1 MKFNFL
7 NKLFGS
13 TNDRKINALSPIVE
27 QINLI
32 EKDIEKLSDK
42 QILERASALKE
53 ISRNNTKSED
63 ILPEAFALVR
73 EASKR
78 TIGQRHYDVQLMG
91 GIVLHQGKIA
101 EMKTGEGKTLVA
113 TLSAFLNA
121 LSGKGVHIITVNDYL
136 AKRDAEWMGKIYK
149 FLGLTVGCLTSET
162 PDEERKKI
170 YESDIIYGT
179 NNEFAFDYLRDNM
192 KLSLNDMVQRE
203 FKYCIVDE
211 VDSILID
218 EARTPL
224 IISGPVEESSTEYFL
239 CNKIINE
246 LNDKLYKVDE
256 KDRNVTLNDQ
266 GIDEVEKKLKEINL
280 LKGENFYDPR
290 NLSLVHHINQ
300 SLKANVLFQKDKDYI
315 IKDNSIQIIDE
326 FTGRVLDGRR
336 YSDGLHQAIEAKEG
350 VPIQNENQTF
360 ASTTYQNYF
369 RLYEKLSGMTGTALT
384 EASEFFDIYKLD
396 VVDIPTNVKVE
407 REDLNDQIYRTEK
420 EKIAAIIDNI
430 KRSNQNGQPILV
442 GTTSIE
448 KSEELS
454 KYLKENHIAHNVL
467 NAKQHEH
474 EASIIAQAGRLRS
487 VTIATNMAG
496 RGTDIQLGGNLEL
509 RKKETKDSQAE
520 IGLFEKEKQQVMEAG
535 GLLVIGTERHESRRI
550 DNQLRGRSGRQGDK
564 GKTIFFLS
572 LEDDLMRIF
581 GSERIDTMLQKLG
594 LKEGESIDHPWINKA
609 LEKAQQKVEARNFE
623 IRKSLLQFDDVMS
636 DQRKVIYEQ
645 RLEILK
651 TDNIYE
657 VTNNFFKDVSEDIIN
672 YTKLPEENLDKS
684 ILKSKIERI
693 LGHKLNDTDVE
704 VFRKL
709 QSKDQTSKLK
719 SKFEEKRKNRINK
732 VGDDVNKD
740 IEKKI
745 FLQNLDFEWRS
756 HLQYLEQLRQVIGL
770 RGYGQKNPIDEY
782 KRESFNLFQNLLE
795 KIKENIIIFLSNI
808 EISIA
813 EEVQNEL
820 SKSAINEKGNQNSK
834 IIKNKVS
841 RNEKCP
847 CGSGKKFKVCCGA
860 LI

>member
-7 NKLFGS
+7 NKIFGS
-13 TNDRKINALSPIVE
+13 TNDRKINALAPIVE
-27 QINLI
+27 QINIL
-32 EKDIEKLSDK
+32 EKDVEKLSDK
-42 QILERASALKE
+42 QLLEKAANLKK
-53 ISRNNTKSED
+53 IAKSNKNTD
-63 ILPEAFALVR
+63 IILPEAFALVR

-121 LSGKGVHIITVNDYL
+121 LSGYGVHIITVNDYL

-192 KLSLNDMVQRE
+192 KLSLNDMVQRD
-203 FKYCIVDE
+203 FIYCIVDE

-224 IISGPVEESSTEYFL
+224 IISGPVEESSTEYYL

-246 LNDKLYKVDE
+246 LDNKFYKVDE
-256 KDRNVTLNDQ
+256 KDKNVTLNDQ

-300 SLKANVLFQKDKDYI
+300 SLKANVIFQKDKDYI
-315 IKDNSIQIIDE
+315 VKDESVQIIDE

-350 VPIQNENQTF
+350 VPIQSENQTF

-369 RLYEKLSGMTGTALT
+369 RLYKKLSGMTGTAMT
-384 EASEFFDIYKLD
+384 EAQEFFDIYKLD
-396 VVDIPTNVKVE
+396 VVDIPTNVSVE
-407 REDLNDQIYRTEK
+407 RKDLNDQIYRTEK
-420 EKIAAIIDNI
+420 EKITAIIESI
-430 KRSNQNGQPILV
+430 KKSNKNGQPILV

-454 KYLKENHIAHNVL
+454 DFLKNNNISHNVL
-467 NAKQHEH
+467 NAKHHEK
-474 EASIIAQAGRLRS
+474 EASIIAQAGRLGA

-509 RKKETKDSQAE
+509 RKKETKNLE
-520 IGLFEKEKQQVMEAG
+520 IELQNYKEEKGQVMKAG

-564 GKTIFFLS
+564 GKSIFFLS

-581 GSERIDTMLQKLG
+581 GSERIDTILQKLG

-609 LEKAQQKVEARNFE
+609 LEKAQQKVEGRNFE

-651 TDNIYE
+651 TDDIYDI
-657 VTNNFFKDVSEDIIN
+657 TNNFFKDVSEDIVN
-672 YTKLPEENLDKS
+672 YTELPLENLDKS

-693 LGHKLNDTDVE
+693 LGNKLKEDDVE
-704 VFRKL
+704 SFIKL
-709 QSKDQTSKLK
+709 KNKDKIIRLK
-719 SKFEEKRKNRINK
+719 SKFEEKRKKRISE
-732 VGDDVNKD
+732 VGNDVNKD

-782 KRESFNLFQNLLE
+782 KRESFTLFQNLLE
-795 KIKENIIIFLSNI
+795 KIKENIVIFLSNI

-820 SKSAINEKGNQNSK
+820 SKSAINEKGDQNNK
-834 IIKNKVS
+834 IVKNKVS

-847 CGSGKKFKVCCGA
+847 CGSGKKYKHCCGLLA
-860 LI
+860 